1 MSESEGPGDAPP
13 PPAKPSVTDYI
24 GADRI
29 SFVMFLLRIYTL
41 YAGLMATVNPYSQ
54 HFSKVLMASAAV
66 NALRLHQRIPHISL
80 SAQTLQNIL
89 AEDSGHYLAFSLM
102 FMSARQSASMVLMPL
117 IAFALM
123 HACSYISK
131 VFNETSAKQVSFV
144 KNAAQYIRSK
154 NAFLL
159 QFIAMNEIFLM
170 PMVVYLAFTGNGIF
184 LPIIYYRFLL
194 LRYASERNP
203 YNRMCFQQLNVV
215 ALQFAAKPNCP
226 GIVRTIIYKGQA
238 MIQRMAPQTQVVNQ

>member
-1 MSESEGPGDAPP
+1 MTDGDAPSD
-13 PPAKPSVTDYI
+13 AQTKPTLSVYVGT
-24 GADRI
+24 DRI

-41 YAGLMATVNPYSQ
+41 YAGFMATINPYSQ

-80 SAQTLQNIL
+80 SAQTFQNIL

-117 IAFALM
+117 IAFGLM
-123 HACSYISK
+123 HACSYILK
-131 VFNETSAKQVSFV
+131 LFNETSAKQISFI
-144 KNAAQYIRSK
+144 KNSAQYIRSK

-215 ALQFAAKPNCP
+215 ALQFAQKPSCP
-226 GIVRTIIYKGQA
+226 GFVRKIVYQGQA
-238 MIQRMAPQTQVVNQ
+238 LIQRMAPQTQTAQE

>member
-1 MSESEGPGDAPP
+1 MTEAEGTQTPEKRSLGDF
-13 PPAKPSVTDYI
+13 I
-24 GADRI
+24 GSDRI
-29 SFVMFLLRIYTL
+29 SFVMFLLRLFTL
-41 YAGLMATVNPYSQ
+41 YVGLMAMINPYSQ
-54 HFSKVLMASAAV
+54 HFSKGLMASAAV
-66 NALRLHQRIPHISL
+66 NALRLHQRIPTITL

-123 HACSYISK
+123 HACSYLLK
-131 VFNETSAKQVSFV
+131 LFNETNMKQLSFIQ
-144 KNAAQYIRSK
+144 NAATYIRSK

-170 PMVVYLAFTGNGIF
+170 PIVVYLAFTGNGIF

-194 LRYASERNP
+194 LRYSSERNP

-215 ALQFAAKPNCP
+215 ALQFANKPSCP
-226 GIVRTIIYKGQA
+226 GFVRTVVYRAQGL
-238 MIQRMAPQTQVVNQ
+238 IQRLAPQTRAATE